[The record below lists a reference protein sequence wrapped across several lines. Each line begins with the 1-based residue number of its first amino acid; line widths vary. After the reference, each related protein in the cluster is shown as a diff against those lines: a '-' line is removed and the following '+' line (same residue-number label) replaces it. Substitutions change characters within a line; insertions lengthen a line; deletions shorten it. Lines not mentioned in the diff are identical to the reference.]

1 MDLKECAFQII
12 EEVKKA
18 ANPKQYIKECIRFDR
33 DKREICVED
42 KVFTAH
48 GHIYVVAVGK
58 AAPLMT
64 EGLLEVLGS
73 AVEKGYMVIPH
84 GYEFAAPGFTVF
96 NTGHPVPDAEG
107 EVAAKTVL
115 EFLEHTAPD
124 DLIVFLLSG
133 GGSALLP
140 LPRDGITLQDKMET
154 TKQLL
159 ACGAR
164 IQEINAV
171 RRHLSKIKGGNLA
184 QKTKGTLITLVL
196 SDVLGDPLDSIASGP
211 TVADPT
217 TFEDVSSIF
226 TKFGLWGKL
235 PANVENLVKRG
246 QQGLEEDTP
255 KAVPEK
261 HFVKIIASN
270 KTAVGA
276 GVKKAKELGFNTVL
290 LTTYL
295 EGEAGEVA
303 HVLSSVAREVRQS
316 GNPTSAPA
324 AIFAG
329 GETTVTLK
337 GKGLGGRNQEL
348 ALAFAIDVQD
358 MPGILGAT
366 YATDGRDGPTDAAGA
381 IVTGATVQ
389 RAREAKLDA
398 SAFLQNDDSYHFFD
412 QLGDLIRVPPT
423 STNVNDVTI
432 VLIE

>member
-1 MDLKECAFQII
+1 MDLKECALQII

-18 ANPKQYIKECIRFDR
+18 ANPKQYIKESVRFDQS
-33 DKREICVED
+33 KREIRIED
-42 KVFTAH
+42 KVFTAR
-48 GHIYVVAVGK
+48 GHLYVVAVGK

-73 AVEKGYMVIPH
+73 AVEKGIMVIPH
-84 GYEFAAPGFTVF
+84 GYEFATPDFTVF

-115 EFLEHTAPD
+115 DFLEHTNPD

-140 LPRDGITLQDKMET
+140 LPRDGITLQDKMTT

-171 RRHLSKIKGGNLA
+171 RRHLSKVKGGNLA
-184 QKTKGTLITLVL
+184 QRTKGTLITLVL

-217 TFEDVSSIF
+217 TFDDVARIF
-226 TKFGLWGKL
+226 TKFDLCGKL
-235 PANVENLVKRG
+235 PANVEELVKRG
-246 QQGLEEDTP
+246 QQGMEEDTP
-255 KAVPEK
+255 KAVPAR
-261 HFVKIIASN
+261 HYVKVIASN
-270 KTAVGA
+270 KTAVAA
-276 GVKKAKELGFNTVL
+276 GVQKARELGFNTVL
-290 LTTYL
+290 LTTFL
-295 EGEAGEVA
+295 EGEAREVA
-303 HVLSSVAREVRQS
+303 HVLSAVAREVRQS
-316 GNPTSAPA
+316 GNPAREPA

-337 GKGLGGRNQEL
+337 GTGLGGRNQEMAL
-348 ALAFAIDVQD
+348 ALALDLQD

-398 SAFLQNDDSYHFFD
+398 SVFLQNDDSYHFFD

-423 STNVNDVTI
+423 STNVNDVAI

>member
-18 ANPKQYIKECIRFDR
+18 ANPKQYIKQSIRFDR
-33 DKREICVED
+33 DKREIYVED
-42 KVFTAH
+42 KVFTAR
-48 GHIYVVAVGK
+48 GKITIVAVGK

-73 AVEKGYMVIPH
+73 AVDKGYMVIPR
-84 GYEFAAPGFTVF
+84 GYEFSAPGFTVF
-96 NTGHPVPDAEG
+96 NTGHPVPDEQG
-107 EVAAKTVL
+107 ELAATTVL
-115 EFLEHTAPD
+115 QFLEHTD
-124 DLIVFLLSG
+124 QNDIVIFLLSG

-140 LPRDGITLQDKMET
+140 LPRDGITLQDKVET

-164 IQEINAV
+164 IQEMNAV

-211 TVADPT
+211 TVPDPT
-217 TFEDVSSIF
+217 TFEDVGKTFS
-226 TKFGLWGKL
+226 KFDLWGKL

-246 QQGLEEDTP
+246 VQGLEEETP
-255 KAVPEK
+255 KTVPER

-270 KTAVGA
+270 KAAVSA
-276 GVKKAKELGFNTVL
+276 GVAKAKALGFNTVL

-295 EGEAGEVA
+295 EGEAREVA
-303 HVLSSVAREVRQS
+303 HVLASIAKEVRQS
-316 GNPTSAPA
+316 GNPAHTPA

-329 GETTVTLK
+329 GETTVYLT

-348 ALAFAIDVQD
+348 ALAFALDVQD
-358 MPGILGAT
+358 MPNVLVAT

-381 IVTGATVQ
+381 IATGQTVHKAQ
-389 RAREAKLDA
+389 AIGLDPA
-398 SAFLQNDDSYHFFD
+398 VFLMNNDSYTFFD
-412 QLGDLIRVPPT
+412 KLGDLIKVPPT